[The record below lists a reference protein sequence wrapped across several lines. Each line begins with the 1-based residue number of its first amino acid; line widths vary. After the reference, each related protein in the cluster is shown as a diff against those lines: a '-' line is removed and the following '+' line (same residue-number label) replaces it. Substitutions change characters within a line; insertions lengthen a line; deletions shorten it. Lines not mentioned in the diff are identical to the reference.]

1 MAFGKHPAA
10 RLAGVVFALLLVTLP
25 SPGLAW
31 YARGHRLVALA
42 ALSTLPDE
50 IPEFVRHGGGTIG
63 RLAMEPDV
71 WKNRSTPGLSDRV
84 APDHY
89 LDFERLQDGKW
100 PPLRSQFL
108 AEIGRRGLSISQIG
122 ALPYAVRE
130 DTERL
135 TLAFAEVRRF
145 PGDEVAREQ
154 ALFWAGVLAHYAGD
168 VEQPLH
174 TTIDHDG
181 RAKPDGSSPFTGI
194 HARVDA
200 LFEKVRFD
208 RSAAVRGVQ
217 PEVFSDLPAAIRTEF
232 LASHDLVDRVYRLQ
246 PELMAAD
253 GGIARPD
260 VVAFTRERFAATAK
274 FIASLYLTA
283 WRDSAKV
290 ELPDWLEP

>member
-1 MAFGKHPAA
+1 VAFGKRPAA
-10 RLAGVVFALLLVTLP
+10 RLAGVLFALLPVTLP
-25 SPGLAW
+25 SGGFAW

-42 ALSTLPDE
+42 ALSTLPPE
-50 IPEFVRHGGGTIG
+50 VPEFVRRGGGTVG

-71 WKNRSTPGLSDRV
+71 WKNRATPSLSDRV

-89 LDFERLQDGKW
+89 LDFERLQDGRW

-108 AEIGRRGLSISQIG
+108 AGIARRGLSTAQIG
-122 ALPYAVRE
+122 TLPYAVLE
-130 DTERL
+130 DTQRL
-135 TLAFAEVRRF
+135 TLAFAEARRF

-154 ALFWAGVLAHYAGD
+154 VLFWAGVLAHYAGD
-168 VEQPLH
+168 VDQPLH

-181 RAKPDGSSPFTGI
+181 RAKPDGSSPATGI

-200 LFEKVRFD
+200 LFEKARFD
-208 RSAAVRGVQ
+208 RSAAVAEIR
-217 PEVFSDLPAAIRTEF
+217 PEGYADLPAAIRSEI
-232 LASHDLVDRVYRLQ
+232 LASHALVDRVYRLEPQ
-246 PELMAAD
+246 LMAED
-253 GGIARPD
+253 GGVAQPD

-283 WRDSAKV
+283 WRDSADV